1 MSLAHET
8 ATLEEVAAALGRRPS
23 WLKRHWI
30 KLSREE
36 GFPRRLSTGWVWPR
50 RAVEAWLRAGGRIEE
65 GNVQA
70 QKQLDAALLELE
82 AAGKPL
88 TVMAS
93 HVGDDFNDLAND
105 EGEEE

>member
-65 GNVQA
+65 LAPPANDNASVDYEA
-70 QKQLDAALLELE
+70 AYKAALSDRY
-82 AAGKPL
+82 GR
-88 TVMAS
+88 TQ
-93 HVGDDFNDLAND
+93 
-105 EGEEE
+105 